1 MASTKEFFKKK
12 KEWSNYKDALL
23 GSYILP
29 YFNKIMSTGVEVV
42 YIDGFAG
49 KGKFDD
55 GTPGSPLL
63 VKEKVY
69 QAKAN
74 SKFNTKITPYFVEY
88 EHADILRSNLCDV
101 SMNVV
106 QGDYRT
112 EVPKILK
119 SNLTKNIFLYV
130 DPFGIKYLDFS
141 IFSQLTPRKYNSV
154 ELLLNF
160 NSFGFLRE
168 GCRLLKLNME
178 HIDDELPEFTIDSND
193 FKNDIANMNRIANGD
208 YWQAILADYNSG
220 KIDIF
225 QAEKLFLKQYMKEL
239 AKTFNFV
246 CRIPIRYSKSR
257 LSKYQMLFAT
267 NNKHGII
274 LMADNMI
281 ACNNQM
287 TIDINKGQPCLFDYE
302 YRVCDCESFIKSE
315 LPDEYIEL
323 KDFYSTLYRKKGFL
337 YLTKDMN
344 NAIKNLES
352 NGQIDIIRVPAT
364 TKTGRISKSMNFYQN
379 TIKIKRK

>member
-119 SNLTKNIFLYV
+119 SNLRKNIFLYV

-178 HIDDELPEFTIDSND
+178 YIDDELPEFTIDSND

-352 NGQIDIIRVPAT
+352 KGQIDIIRVPAT